1 MKKGKTEAEEYP
13 ALAEYYRRAAQQ
25 GDHMAGAMLGLMGDE
40 EGAILALVNTKPMF
54 NQVFKVKGKKKK
66 K

>member
-13 ALAEYYRRAAQQ
+13 ALAEYYRRLAKQ

-40 EGAILALVNTKPMF
+40 DGAVLALANTKPIF
-54 NQVFKVKGKKKK
+54 KQIFKVKKKK